1 MNEKHNIDRLFQEKF
16 KDFEVAPPEFVW
28 ENIREE
34 LQEEKKTKG
43 KVTPLWLR
51 LSGVA
56 ALLLLGGLL
65 ATLFFND
72 AENPATNA
80 PAVVVEDQNTT
91 PANTVITSPD
101 ATAPAQAGPSATG
114 TETGTAPQNNITTNN
129 NTAVAVSEEATQNN
143 EQNSATQTNS
153 RNQRANSSANGF
165 GKNNN
170 NAVAYDRNAAN
181 RSTTNKN
188 NRNAQMQ
195 NSNAVAGTQNSNSK
209 NNKKG
214 INTADNNGIATN
226 SATSEGIA
234 ATNGKTA
241 GSNTGSNAGVTNAA
255 NTAQRQN
262 SNAASPT
269 TEGIAA
275 TDAKSSGKNAGST
288 PNNGNT
294 VQKQNGNA
302 NTTPTA
308 TEGIAGTDSK
318 SSIKNTDSTNPAA
331 SSNLQKQNAANGI
344 ASTNSVAAANGAT
357 AKENASG
364 TNTTN
369 GTNDLAA
376 KGNVIIDKNIPLG
389 GEVAQTVVDTNKVVP
404 QNELEKLLEEKLK
417 GEEKDK
423 ELAENKKGK
432 DRWNIRPQVAPVFY
446 NSLSAGSPINE
457 QLAANSKS
465 YDNDLSYG
473 LGINYAVTDRI
484 SIRSGI
490 NSVNLNYSTND
501 IAYYASLTGGTSNIG
516 TAKAT
521 GFVIQPSNAAAPDVF
536 LIDGQSTQLVE
547 GSMIQKTGYIEIPL
561 EMSYALVNNKFGVD
575 LIGGVSSLFLNENN
589 VSVVSSTG
597 MSTEVGKA
605 QNLNNLHFSTNLGVG
620 FKYKFWDSFQA
631 SFEPTFKYQ
640 VNAYSRNAGNFK
652 PYFVGLYSGVS
663 FSF

>member
-80 PAVVVEDQNTT
+80 PAVVVEDQNAT
-91 PANTVITSPD
+91 PANTVMPSSPD
-101 ATAPAQAGPSATG
+101 ATAPTQAGPSATG
-114 TETGTAPQNNITTNN
+114 TETGTASQNNISTNN
-129 NTAVAVSEEATQNN
+129 NTAVAVSEEAAQNN

-153 RNQRANSSANGF
+153 RNQRANSAANDF
-165 GKNNN
+165 GSKNN
-170 NAVAYDRNAAN
+170 NAVSYDRNAAN
-181 RSTTNKN
+181 TSTTNKN
-188 NRNAQMQ
+188 NSNAQMQ

-209 NNKKG
+209 NNKNG
-214 INTADNNGIATN
+214 INTADNNGIAPN
-226 SATSEGIA
+226 SPANEGIA
-234 ATNGKTA
+234 TTNGKTA
-241 GSNTGSNAGVTNAA
+241 GSNTGSNTGLTNAA

-262 SNAASPT
+262 GNATSTA

-275 TDAKSSGKNAGST
+275 TDAKSSGSNAGST

-294 VQKQNGNA
+294 TQKQNGNA
-302 NTTPTA
+302 NTTPIA
-308 TEGIAGTDSK
+308 SEGIAGTDAK
-318 SSIKNTDSTNPAA
+318 SSIKNKDSTNPAA
-331 SSNLQKQNAANGI
+331 NSNLQKQNAANGI
-344 ASTNSVAAANGAT
+344 ASANDAT
-357 AKENASG
+357 TKENASG

-369 GTNDLAA
+369 GTNDPAA
-376 KGNVIIDKNIPLG
+376 KGNVIIDKNIPVG

-423 ELAENKKGK
+423 ELAENKKNK

-457 QLAANSKS
+457 QLAGNSKS

-501 IAYYASLTGGTSNIG
+501 IAYYASLNGGTSNIG

-521 GFVIQPSNAAAPDVF
+521 GFVIQPADAAAPDVF

>member
-34 LQEEKKTKG
+34 LQEEKKTTG

-91 PANTVITSPD
+91 PANTIMPSSPD
-101 ATAPAQAGPSATG
+101 VTAPTQAGPSATG
-114 TETGTAPQNNITTNN
+114 TETGTASQNNTITNN
-129 NTAVAVSEEATQNN
+129 NTAVAVSEEAAQNN
-143 EQNSATQTNS
+143 KQNSATQTNS
-153 RNQRANSSANGF
+153 SNQRANSSATGF

-181 RSTTNKN
+181 KSTANKN
-188 NRNAQMQ
+188 NRNGQMQ
-195 NSNAVAGTQNSNSK
+195 NNNAVAGIQNG
-209 NNKKG
+209 NNKSSRNG
-214 INTADNNGIATN
+214 INTADNNGIVTN
-226 SATSEGIA
+226 SPANEGIA
-234 ATNGKTA
+234 TTNGKTA
-241 GSNTGSNAGVTNAA
+241 GSNTGSNSGVTNAV

-262 SNAASPT
+262 GNATST
-269 TEGIAA
+269 STEGIAA

-294 VQKQNGNA
+294 IQKQNGNA
-302 NTTPTA
+302 NTMPVA
-308 TEGIAGTDSK
+308 SEGIAGTDS
-318 SSIKNTDSTNPAA
+318 TNPAA
-331 SSNLQKQNAANGI
+331 NSNLQKQNAANGI
-344 ASTNSVAAANGAT
+344 ASANGVATANGAT
-357 AKENASG
+357 TIENASG
-364 TNTTN
+364 TNTTS
-369 GTNDLAA
+369 GTNDPAA
-376 KGNVIIDKNIPLG
+376 KGNVIIDKNIPVG

-423 ELAENKKGK
+423 ELAENKKNK

-457 QLAANSKS
+457 QLAGNSKS

-501 IAYYASLTGGTSNIG
+501 IAYYASLNGGTSNIG

-521 GFVIQPSNAAAPDVF
+521 GFVIQPADAAAPDVF